1 MEKSPKRLDRRTFWM
16 WVVLLVLGHVLA
28 NVSMPRVPAALLPMI
43 GIDEVILILLAIALA
58 RRFRDIGWPVW
69 IGPTIL
75 LVTIGL
81 PFLGIGIIAMMN
93 HASDQIMQWLP
104 LYGLI
109 SGPLNLVLLIVAGF
123 VPGKARA
130 ENIEISGLSLR
141 PLHLQPSKGST
152 VRPKSIVYFEWIIFG
167 TLLVG
172 VLQVYLIWDQA
183 IARAIAENAPLDR
196 NTAVALILTVEIF
209 NNVLVGT
216 LTLLVSRRRSKIAMW
231 VSIALFAVSH
241 SVWFI
246 DPPMDWLGSE
256 TILSALQTVGQV
268 VAYGLLFTPSARR
281 WMRREDEKAA

>member
-16 WVVLLVLGHVLA
+16 WVVLLVLGHVFA
-28 NVSMPRVPAALLPMI
+28 NVSMPHVPAALLPMI

-93 HASDQIMQWLP
+93 HAGDQIMQWLP

-109 SGPLNLVLLIVAGF
+109 SGPLNLVLLIVAGV

-141 PLHLQPSKGST
+141 PLHLQPSKGGT
-152 VRPKSIVYFEWIIFG
+152 VRPKSIVYFEWIILGTVLLGALQSYLSWDQTIEVAATVYRNSAIAFNLIIQIFSFVLPG
-167 TLLVG
+167 TL
-172 VLQVYLIWDQA
+172 A
-183 IARAIAENAPLDR
+183 
-196 NTAVALILTVEIF
+196 
-209 NNVLVGT
+209 
-216 LTLLVSRRRSKIAMW
+216 LLVSRRRSKTAMW
-231 VSIALFAVSH
+231 VSIVLYTIGIPLVVSD
-241 SVWFI
+241 I
-246 DPPMDWLGSE
+246 ICGQLLGSD
-256 TILSALQTVGQV
+256 IVAALMSTGQV
-268 VAYGLLFTPSARR
+268 VACGLLFTLSARR
-281 WMRREDEKAA
+281 WMNREDEKEREAA